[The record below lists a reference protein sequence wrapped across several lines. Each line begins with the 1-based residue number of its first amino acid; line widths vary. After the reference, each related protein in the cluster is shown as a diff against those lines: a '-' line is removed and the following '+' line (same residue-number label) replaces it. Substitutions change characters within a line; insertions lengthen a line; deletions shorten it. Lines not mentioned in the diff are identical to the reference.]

1 MPKGYRPYLP
11 DQDLLLPP
19 SLREWMAEE
28 HLVYFVS
35 DVVDQLDLSAIHAV
49 YGEEKRGQ
57 PPYDPRLMTKLL
69 VYGYCTGVFSS
80 RRIQKRLQEDIP
92 FKVLAAGNE
101 PDFRTISDFRKIHVG
116 TLQGLFEQ
124 VLEMALEVGAVKV
137 GRVTLDGTKVKANA
151 SKHKAMSYGR
161 MKEKQEQLRDEV
173 KQLLEQAEA
182 ADEEEDRRHGS
193 QRGDELPEELRRRET
208 RLAKIKIAKKVVEQ
222 RAREKAAAEGKS
234 AAEAKRAKPD
244 DKDQYNFTDPE
255 SRIMKGAD
263 GFVQGYNAQA
273 SVEPEMLLIVGQSV
287 TEAANDKQQLEPMVE
302 AIEQQSGQRP
312 KAVLAD
318 SGYCSEENLAYLESA
333 DQPERKID
341 GFIATGKQKHGEHR
355 LPCKPGPLPKGATKV
370 DRMKRKLQTK
380 VGKAVYA
387 ARKCVVEPVFGQ
399 IKQARGFRQFLLRG
413 KDKVKGEWALVCL
426 THNILRLHAA
436 IQPAERHRRMF
447 SLKIAAAEFPG
458 AIWLAGTPRAGVSR
472 RIRATQGFGSP
483 AHRALFLGQAP
494 RCGRKSPVHS
504 DPARS
509 FKIRN
514 HRALPARH
522 RHGGAFD
529 HQSIGTPGPAR
540 HCSGC
545 HFLSP
550 ER

>member
-1 MPKGYRPYLP
+1 MPKGYRAYLP
-11 DQDLLLPP
+11 EQDLLLPP
-19 SLREWMAEE
+19 TLRAWLEE
-28 HLVYFVS
+28 DHLAYFVS

-49 YGEEKRGQ
+49 YEEEKRGQ

-92 FKVLAAGNE
+92 FKVLAAGNG
-101 PDFRTISDFRKIHVG
+101 PDFRTISDFRKIHIG

-173 KQLLEQAEA
+173 KQLLVQAEA
-182 ADEEEDRRHGS
+182 ADEEENRRHGR

-208 RLAKIKIAKKVVEQ
+208 RLAKIKLAKKVVEQ
-222 RAREKAAAEGKS
+222 RARDKAAAEGKS

-273 SVEPEMLLIVGQSV
+273 AVEPKLLLIVGQSV
-287 TEAANDKQQLEPMVE
+287 TEATNDKKQLIPMVE
-302 AIEQQSGQRP
+302 LIEQQSGQRP
-312 KAVLAD
+312 EAVLAD
-318 SGYCSEENLAYLESA
+318 NGYCSEENLEHLESA
-333 DQPERKID
+333 AQPERRIE

-355 LPCKPGPLPKGATKV
+355 LPAKRGPLPKGATSV

-380 VGKAVYA
+380 VGKAAYA

-413 KDKVKGEWALVCL
+413 KEKVKGEWALLCL
-426 THNILRLHAA
+426 THNLLRLHAA
-436 IQPAERHRRMF
+436 MQY
-447 SLKIAAAEFPG
+447 
-458 AIWLAGTPRAGVSR
+458 
-472 RIRATQGFGSP
+472 
-483 AHRALFLGQAP
+483 
-494 RCGRKSPVHS
+494 C
-504 DPARS
+504 
-509 FKIRN
+509 
-514 HRALPARH
+514 
-522 RHGGAFD
+522 
-529 HQSIGTPGPAR
+529 
-540 HCSGC
+540 
-545 HFLSP
+545 
-550 ER
+550 

>member
-1 MPKGYRPYLP
+1 
-11 DQDLLLPP
+11 
-19 SLREWMAEE
+19 
-28 HLVYFVS
+28 VS
-35 DVVDQLDLSAIHAV
+35 DVVDQLDLSAIHVV

-92 FKVLAAGNE
+92 FKLLAAGNE
-101 PDFRTISDFRKIHVG
+101 PDFRTISDFRKNHIG

-137 GRVTLDGTKVKANA
+137 GRVTLDGTKVKGNA

-208 RLAKIKIAKKVVEQ
+208 RLAKIKLAKKVVEQ

-234 AAEAKRAKPD
+234 AAEAKRTKPD

-312 KAVLAD
+312 KALLAD

-341 GFIATGKQKHGEHR
+341 GFIATGKHKHGEHR
-355 LPCKPGPLPKGATKV
+355 LPCKRGPLPKGATKV

-413 KDKVKGEWALVCL
+413 KEKVKGEWALVCL

-436 IQPAERHRRMF
+436 MQP
-447 SLKIAAAEFPG
+447 
-458 AIWLAGTPRAGVSR
+458 
-472 RIRATQGFGSP
+472 
-483 AHRALFLGQAP
+483 
-494 RCGRKSPVHS
+494 C
-504 DPARS
+504 
-509 FKIRN
+509 
-514 HRALPARH
+514 
-522 RHGGAFD
+522 
-529 HQSIGTPGPAR
+529 
-540 HCSGC
+540 
-545 HFLSP
+545 
-550 ER
+550 